1 MLDENRVNF
10 KVLND
15 DVVIFRRH
23 DRMYRLSNLANNW
36 LPGKLFVLIN
46 ANTPDR
52 SSDIAD
58 RTNLLSAR
66 SRKRCATFFADYWQ
80 LENSKLVQED
90 LSIVLEILTEL
101 GSANSNPIR
110 PKRLANSANRGA
122 TRQRSW
128 REFND
133 KPWGWRFKTSP
144 IRAPFEPQ
152 PLV

>member
-1 MLDENRVNF
+1 MSKSSQRGYFKMLDENRVNF

-66 SRKRCATFFADYWQ
+66 SRKRCATFFADYWH

-101 GSANSNPIR
+101 GFSEFEHDPAKVP
-110 PKRLANSANRGA
+110 
-122 TRQRSW
+122 RQ
-128 REFND
+128 FG
-133 KPWGWRFKTSP
+133 KPWSNKTAKLA
-144 IRAPFEPQ
+144 R
-152 PLV
+152 V